1 MEVHPQKGVI
11 KPMSVKSFR
20 VTINTKEY
28 PCVIDVNI
36 PCEFI
41 NTSQRR
47 AYQRSVYKLE
57 DLSRELK
64 GQFTITEKGISV
76 PVSKLHIYS
85 SYIYIDSSY
94 IRIKK
99 FFLRLN

>member
-1 MEVHPQKGVI
+1 
-11 KPMSVKSFR
+11 MSVKSFH
-20 VTINTKEY
+20 VIINTEEY

-47 AYQRSVYKLE
+47 TYQRSVYKLK

-64 GQFTITEKGISV
+64 GQFIITEKGVNV
-76 PVSKLHIYS
+76 PVSKK
-85 SYIYIDSSY
+85 YICTEIP
-94 IRIKK
+94 
-99 FFLRLN
+99 

>member
-1 MEVHPQKGVI
+1 
-11 KPMSVKSFR
+11 MSVKSFR
-20 VTINTKEY
+20 ITINTKEY

-36 PCEFI
+36 SCEFI

-76 PVSKLHIYS
+76 PVSV
-85 SYIYIDSSY
+85 YIYI
-94 IRIKK
+94 
-99 FFLRLN
+99 